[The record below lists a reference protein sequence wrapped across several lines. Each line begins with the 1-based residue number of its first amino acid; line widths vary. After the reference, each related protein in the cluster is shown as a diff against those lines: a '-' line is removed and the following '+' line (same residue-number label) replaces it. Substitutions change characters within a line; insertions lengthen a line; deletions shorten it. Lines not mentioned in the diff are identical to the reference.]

1 VPDFNDAWTKMIELG
16 VDYIDSDSIK
26 ALAAFLKKQQAKG

>member
-1 VPDFNDAWTKMIELG
+1 VIELG

-26 ALAAFLKKQQAKG
+26 ALAQFLKKQGKG

>member
-1 VPDFNDAWTKMIELG
+1 VPDFDDAWAEVLKLG

-26 ALAAFLKKQQAKG
+26 ALAAFLKKQPKS